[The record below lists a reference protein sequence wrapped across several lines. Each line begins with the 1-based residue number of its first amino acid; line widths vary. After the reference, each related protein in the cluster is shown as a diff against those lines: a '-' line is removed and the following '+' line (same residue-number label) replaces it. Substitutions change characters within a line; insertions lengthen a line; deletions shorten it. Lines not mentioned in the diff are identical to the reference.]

1 MAELLLQGLRWVWV
15 GLQGCTHY
23 GTSPLLEEN
32 EQGTGA
38 KQGLRKGQL
47 QPGCVHPTGP
57 SYTGKV
63 GWLAGS
69 PLAGM
74 IGSVGVPLLSLLELG

>member
-47 QPGCVHPTGP
+47 QPGCVHPTGFP
-57 SYTGKV
+57 GPATQGRLV
-63 GWLAGS
+63 GWLA
-69 PLAGM
+69 AH
-74 IGSVGVPLLSLLELG
+74 LLE